1 MRLSTAQLNT
11 VMLTSM
17 QSSTTGVNKSFM
29 QMSSGE
35 KMLKPSDDPL
45 GSVQLMMLDREQ
57 ANISQFQKNIT
68 NLEAQ
73 LGKTESHLDGS
84 NNAVL
89 RAQELVASVSNASN
103 STMEGREAIATEL
116 ESLLDQLADI
126 ANSKNPNG
134 DYIFAGTMTDTQ
146 PIAKDPATGKY
157 VYGGNGDQRMVKVA
171 ESMSIPANQ
180 TAEDIFF
187 NGGSDIFNALDK
199 AITDLRNP
207 AIEGASLTASV
218 TAAQS
223 DLDGTLTSINRALT
237 EVGGQR
243 NALSMVQG
251 SHEDNKLVNSKLIGD
266 VKDLDYS
273 EAILEMNSQMAALQA
288 TQMTYSKIQN
298 LSLFKLM

>member
-1 MRLSTAQLNT
+1 MRLSTAQLNS

-17 QSSTTGVNKSFM
+17 QTSTTGVNKSFM

-35 KMLKPSDDPL
+35 RMLKPSDDPL

-57 ANISQFQKNIT
+57 ANINQFQKNIS

-73 LGKTESHLDGS
+73 LGQTESHLDAS

-89 RAQELVASVSNASN
+89 RAQELATSVLNASN
-103 STMEGREAIATEL
+103 STTAGREAIATEL
-116 ESLLDQLADI
+116 DAILDQLADI

-134 DYIFAGTMTDTQ
+134 DYIFAGTLTDTQ
-146 PIAKDPATGKY
+146 PVAKDPATGKY
-157 VYGGNGDQRMVKVA
+157 VFMGNTDQRMVQVA
-171 ESMSIPANQ
+171 ESMTIPANQ
-180 TAEDIFF
+180 TAGEIFF
-187 NGGSDIFNALDK
+187 AGGSDIFNTLDQLV
-199 AITDLRNP
+199 TDLRDP
-207 AIEGASLTASV
+207 SVVQDELKASV
-218 TAAQS
+218 TNAQVS
-223 DLDGTLTSINRALT
+223 IDDTMGSINKVWT

-243 NALSMVQG
+243 NALTMVDG
-251 SHEDNKLVNSKLIGD
+251 SHQDNKLLNDKLIGE

-273 EAILEMNSQMAALQA
+273 EAILEMNTQMAALQA

>member
-29 QMSSGE
+29 QMNSGE

-57 ANISQFQKNIT
+57 ANIGQFQKNIT

-73 LGKTESHLDGS
+73 LGKTESHLDAS

-89 RAQELVASVSNASN
+89 RVQELVTSVLNASN
-103 STMEGREAIATEL
+103 STVEGREAIATEL
-116 ESLLDQLADI
+116 ESLLDQLADT

-134 DYIFAGTMTDTQ
+134 DYIFAGTKTDTQ
-146 PIAKDPATGKY
+146 PITKDSATGKY
-157 VYGGNGDQRMVKVA
+157 VYNGNGDKRMVKVA

-199 AITDLRNP
+199 TIADLRNP

-223 DLDGTLTSINRALT
+223 DIDGTLKSINQIWT
-237 EVGGQR
+237 DVGGQR
-243 NALSMVQG
+243 NALTMVQG
-251 SHEDNKLVNSKLIGD
+251 SHADNKLVNSKLIGD

-273 EAILEMNSQMAALQA
+273 EAILELNSQMAALQA
-288 TQMTYSKIQN
+288 TQMTYSKVQN
-298 LSLFKLM
+298 LSLFKLL